1 MPQVN
6 PDSAQKV
13 EGSQLWALSTSNEG
27 GSAMAAAPAGG
38 DADAVRLFLPTDTA
52 PQRQDILHQRFPAA
66 LLALIVQCA
75 HRAASFQHFDYGSN
89 NMKSRHAPSGSDSE
103 MSSAKGCS

>member
-38 DADAVRLFLPTDTA
+38 DADAVRLFLPTDIA
-52 PQRQDILHQRFPAA
+52 PQRQDISHQRVPAA

-75 HRAASFQHFDYGSN
+75 H
-89 NMKSRHAPSGSDSE
+89 SGSKLPAFRLRQGLDQCE
-103 MSSAKGCS
+103 VAPRTLRR